1 MRIILLCGGEGRR
14 LWPLS
19 RLGRTK
25 PFIPLFEGSAGKQ
38 STIQRIWEQ
47 LEKNGLSSFTHIVLQ
62 SNQLPL
68 LFEQLGPSVPYLV
81 EPEGKGTYPAV
92 VYATACLRSKQ
103 LVSTDETIIVIPA
116 DLYVEDAFVQMLKLL
131 EPALSESQSQLALI
145 GVRPNRISDQYGYI
159 LPEPAASEAAR
170 GYRSVNSFRE
180 KPTLRAASELIE
192 KGAYW
197 NSGVAAFPLNVLI
210 NKVEESGL
218 KLEYEPI
225 NARFHEFAPN
235 SLDCELL
242 EKMRQALVLPYEGIW
257 RDMGGWEE
265 MVEVW
270 GASSIEG
277 NMADGASRHNRLINE
292 TVIPVK
298 IIGVD
303 DLLVVVSQEGILIKP
318 YNQRYNDHADHEN
331 PDLAVDQMQW
341 RLSPLHGY

>member
-19 RLGRTK
+19 HPNRTK
-25 PFIPLFEGSAGKQ
+25 PFIPLFEGASGKR
-38 STIQRIWEQ
+38 SSIQRIWEQ
-47 LEKNGLSSFTHIVLQ
+47 LEKNGLSSLAHIVIR
-62 SNQLPL
+62 SNQLSL
-68 LFEQLGPSVPYLV
+68 LLEQLGPSVPYLI
-81 EPEGKGTYPAV
+81 EPDGRGTYPAV

-103 LVSTDETIIVIPA
+103 LVNSDETIIVLPA
-116 DLYVEDAFVQMLKLL
+116 DLYVEDTFVQMLKLL
-131 EPALSESQSQLALI
+131 EPALLESQSQLALI
-145 GVRPNRISDQYGYI
+145 GVRPHRISDQYGYI
-159 LPEPAASEAAR
+159 LPEPAASKTAR
-170 GYRSVNSFRE
+170 GYRSIKSFRE

-265 MVEVW
+265 MAEVW

-277 NMADGASRHNRLINE
+277 DMADGVSRHNRLINE
-292 TVIPVK
+292 TGIPVK
-298 IIGVD
+298 ISGVD

-318 YNQRYNDHADHEN
+318 YNQRCNNHADHEN
-331 PDLAVDQMQW
+331 PDLAVYQTQW
-341 RLSPLHGY
+341 